1 MQQKVYPFLMFASGA
16 REAAEF
22 YTSVF
27 PDGKIIEAGG
37 PSVSFEVGGQRFD
50 AYDGGSYF
58 SFCEGLSMHVVC
70 ESQEEV
76 DYYWERLREGG
87 GQESA
92 CGWLKDRF
100 GLSWQ
105 VVPTAYYRLIRDP
118 DPQRAKRAMDAVLKM
133 AKLDIRA
140 MEAAADGDG

>member
-1 MQQKVYPFLMFASGA
+1 
-16 REAAEF
+16 
-22 YTSVF
+22 
-27 PDGKIIEAGG
+27 
-37 PSVSFEVGGQRFD
+37 
-50 AYDGGSYF
+50 
-58 SFCEGLSMHVVC
+58 MHVVC

-76 DYYWERLREGG
+76 AYYWERLREGG

-105 VVPTAYYRLIRDP
+105 VVPTAYYRLIRDS
-118 DPQRAKRAMDAVLKM
+118 DPKRAKRAMDAVMKM
-133 AKLDIRA
+133 VKLDIRA